1 MSFDAGSIYYTID
14 AKTGSLLTADK
25 QVSNFNQRAQDGFNK
40 TDRSA
45 NSLVGTM
52 GKLSTVARAVSA
64 ALVSNAILSYAQGWN
79 ELEDRIQ
86 NTGATAEQTSD
97 ILEQLLVTSDRNGR
111 KIEESAELYIRLS
124 NSMTELG
131 YSTQNTLSYIDTLSN
146 LMTINK
152 TSAISAESATN
163 ALTKAQMKGKLAGI
177 ESITVFNAMPSILK
191 TLGKQL
197 NKTEAE
203 VRKMAYEG
211 KLSMSQFTEAMINAQ
226 EETAA
231 LADNMRNTVSDGIN
245 RVTNNLKKYFGELN
259 NSTGATKMLV
269 DSLILISH
277 HVDILMTSV
286 GVLAAV
292 YAGKYITSLANATK
306 QTVEQTV
313 AKMRQAQ
320 AEKVA
325 AQAALQQVQAEVA
338 KYKSY
343 QQSLSAQLKLAQTE
357 RTRNAIL
364 KQLRTNTEALK
375 NATNEQTLAQTRLD
389 TAMKATT
396 FVANGLRSAMSMLG
410 GPAGILFLAAGALMT
425 WSNNAEEAKQKALG
439 FADAIDDVNESLK
452 GLTINQLNTK
462 IDKTED
468 DLALVEEQAKKTR
481 LELIRLETLALDSFN
496 RLDTVYGTP
505 EGFKKLNR
513 EIRDLKSELDKL
525 DQSREKLTGKLQRY
539 TDELTTI
546 TDKTQKTTQNSNSL
560 DDALKNLGNNKIDDK
575 LKSLSNQL
583 EIANMKMND
592 SKKSAYI
599 YENVL
604 NDLGD
609 AGEKYRGIIKSLVL
623 DSKKWAE
630 VSDEVRSVL
639 KPLFDAYANLFDANE
654 KLNASKRRGGG
665 ASRTYADEIK
675 NLKNQLEVAKLESQ
689 KLTVESRVLAMSQQI
704 GTKATEAQTEELKR
718 LIQEQENLRKS
729 QSGEEFA
736 KQEIYNKKSPL
747 EQINI
752 DEQEK
757 LDRLNE
763 WRATGLAD
771 EKTYQDALTAITQD
785 AVDKRN
791 KIEDDATRAK
801 IQSTRAILQSSAD
814 LFGGMSDMLGEFAG
828 ESSSAYKTLFAM
840 SKGFAIADAM
850 LNLNSAILKALNDPT
865 ATTTS
870 AKLANMAVVASAG
883 GRVLSTIKGLSY
895 GGGRLRGGGVDVGKS
910 YRVNESGKPE
920 MFVAQGKQYM
930 IPNQR
935 GEVIPSNKLSSGTS
949 GKTVINNITQNISFT
964 GEESDVNSANETAR
978 ALEQAI
984 KNVLLQEQRPGG
996 ILDKH

>member
-14 AKTGSLLTADK
+14 AKTGGLLTADK
-25 QVSNFNQRAQDGFNK
+25 HVSNFNQRAQEGFNR

-45 NSLVGTM
+45 NSLIGTM

-97 ILEQLLVTSDRNGR
+97 ILEQLLITSDRNGR

-203 VRKMAYEG
+203 VRKMAYDG

-320 AEKVA
+320 AEKIA
-325 AQAALQQVQAEVA
+325 AQAALQQAQAELANVRA
-338 KYKSY
+338 A
-343 QQSLSAQLKLAQTE
+343 QQSLSAQLQLAKTE
-357 RTRNAIL
+357 KTRNAIRQQL
-364 KQLRTNTEALK
+364 KSNTIALTAAVK
-375 NATNEQTLAQTRLD
+375 NETAAQARLNA
-389 TAMKATT
+389 AMKATS
-396 FVANGLRSAMSMLG
+396 FAANGLRSAMSLLG

-425 WSNNAEEAKQKALG
+425 WSNNAEEARQK
-439 FADAIDDVNESLK
+439 S
-452 GLTINQLNTK
+452 
-462 IDKTED
+462 
-468 DLALVEEQAKKTR
+468 
-481 LELIRLETLALDSFN
+481 LELGDRI
-496 RLDTVYGTP
+496 
-505 EGFKKLNR
+505 
-513 EIRDLKSELDKL
+513 
-525 DQSREKLTGKLQRY
+525 DQLREKFKSLNQEQR
-539 TDELTTI
+539 ELELSRLNVEI
-546 TDKTQKTTQNSNSL
+546 DNVRDSIKTQ
-560 DDALKNLGNNKIDDK
+560 IFW
-575 LKSLSNQL
+575 
-583 EIANMKMND
+583 
-592 SKKSAYI
+592 
-599 YENVL
+599 V
-604 NDLGD
+604 
-609 AGEKYRGIIKSLVL
+609 
-623 DSKKWAE
+623 
-630 VSDEVRSVL
+630 
-639 KPLFDAYANLFDANE
+639 
-654 KLNASKRRGGG
+654 
-665 ASRTYADEIK
+665 K
-675 NLKNQLEVAKLESQ
+675 NLKNEYEQYQRRVNGWASSMLTSQEGLNKAQNKYLEASAELKRLYKNLEKAEAARNEILSATAEKMNDLSESSGKLAKNWDDASKTEIDKRVASLSRELDVALLKSKKNSEAAFVLEGLFSALGDGANEYREDLIALASGQTQFTKLTYEQIEALNPLIAKLRALSAENDKIRSANKTGATKSYADEVKTLRNQLELAKLEAQ
-689 KLTVESRVLAMSQQI
+689 GLTVESELLSITQKMGGKITAQQ
-704 GTKATEAQTEELKR
+704 TNELKQF
-718 LIQEQENLRKS
+718 IQELENLKKS
-729 QSGEEFA
+729 KSGEEFA

-747 EQINI
+747 EQIDI

-757 LDRLNE
+757 LKRLNE

-996 ILDKH
+996 ILDRH